1 MMAFAMPAPSA
12 PRYDELD
19 RATIERARARDPMA
33 MRAFVVRYER
43 AVFAL
48 LSRMLGRGPHVE
60 DLAQEAFLRAFRA
73 LPGFDPD
80 GAARPSTWLLTI
92 ALRLA
97 LDARKKGR
105 LPATALDAGLRV
117 VDPKTPETERAR
129 RELGV
134 SIARAAASL
143 SDDMRA
149 AFVLADVH
157 GFTMLEVA
165 EALGIPES
173 TAKTRLHRAR
183 QHMRDALMAAGESVG
198 ASSEGDDDEA
208 G

>member
-1 MMAFAMPAPSA
+1 MMALAMTAPPA

-19 RATIERARARDPMA
+19 RATLEQARARDPMA

-48 LSRMLGRGPHVE
+48 LSRMQGAGRTW
-60 DLAQEAFLRAFRA
+60 RTWRR
-73 LPGFDPD
+73 
-80 GAARPSTWLLTI
+80 RPSSG
-92 ALRLA
+92 RS
-97 LDARKKGR
+97 ARCRASIPTGR
-105 LPATALDAGLRV
+105 HGRRRGCSRSPCAWRSTPAEEYGLPATALDAGLRV

-183 QHMRDALMAAGESVG
+183 QHMRDALAAAGESVG
-198 ASSEGDDDEA
+198 ARSEGDEDEA